1 MPISLDERN
10 KQALMILAAAAV
22 LILVFHYITGPCL
35 DEWDGIRLSL
45 AVQERKLA
53 MIKTAHNSAEFVPA
67 FEMPLSEDKQ
77 RPLFYR
83 KITEQFNKAGVN
95 VNPLPQYVSRGR
107 KLPNQSLSL
116 KVLRLRC
123 RGGGKYDQIL
133 QLIADLDK
141 NPYLAGI
148 EEFKIV
154 CGKEKRKQMSLD
166 LTVSTFVK

>member
-1 MPISLDERN
+1 MPISLDKRN
-10 KQALMILAAAAV
+10 KQALMILAAAAA
-22 LILVFHYITGPCL
+22 LILIFHYGTGPCL
-35 DEWDGIRLSL
+35 DEWDSIRLSL
-45 AVQERKLA
+45 TVQEQKLA
-53 MIKTAHNSAEFVPA
+53 MIRTANGSAELVPA

-83 KITEQFNKAGVN
+83 KITEQFKKAGVN

-107 KLPNQSLSL
+107 KLPNLSLSL

-133 QLIADLDK
+133 QLVADLNK

-154 CGKEKRKQMSLD
+154 CGKEKREKMSLD
-166 LTVSTFVK
+166 LTVSTFVR

>member
-1 MPISLDERN
+1 MPISLDKRN
-10 KQALMILAAAAV
+10 KRALIILAAAAI
-22 LILVFHYITGPCL
+22 LILVFYYVTGPCL
-35 DEWDGIRLSL
+35 DEWRRVRLSL
-45 AVQERKLA
+45 TVQEQKLA
-53 MIKTAHNSAEFVPA
+53 MIKTAHGSAELIPA
-67 FEMPLSEDKQ
+67 FEMPLDEDQQ

-83 KITEQFNKAGVN
+83 KITGQFKKAGVN

-107 KLPNQSLSL
+107 KLPNLSL

-133 QLIADLDK
+133 QLIADLNK

-154 CGKEKRKQMSLD
+154 CEKEKREKMSLD

>member
-1 MPISLDERN
+1 MPISLDKRN
-10 KQALMILAAAAV
+10 KRALMILAAMAA
-22 LILVFHYITGPCL
+22 LILIFHYVTGPCL
-35 DEWDGIRLSL
+35 DEWNRIRLSL
-45 AVQERKLA
+45 TVQEQKLA
-53 MIKTAHNSAEFVPA
+53 MIKTAHSSAGLVPA
-67 FEMPLSEDKQ
+67 FEMPLVEDKQ

-83 KITEQFNKAGVN
+83 KITEQFKKAGVN

-107 KLPNQSLSL
+107 KLPNLSLSL
-116 KVLRLRC
+116 KALRLRC

-154 CGKEKRKQMSLD
+154 CEKEKREQMSLD